1 MLYLKNQ
8 LSRRAKVS
16 GMAEWYGED
25 GKEQPKLHLPFFQ
38 MSQKEIS
45 TGMASLSTKKI
56 LLKLLLQLQQKTSCY
71 PPLAFL
77 FFISYF
83 STFNQLALRVLTRY
97 NLVSQCCDLVSRLCH
112 ANICIL
118 SSSVV
123 SMPEIDTTSRVG
135 S

>member
-25 GKEQPKLHLPFFQ
+25 DKEQPKLHLPFFQ

-45 TGMASLSTKKI
+45 TDMTDLSTKKI
-56 LLKLLLQLQQKTSCY
+56 LLELQQKSSCY
-71 PPLAFL
+71 PLLAFL
-77 FFISYF
+77 FFIFYF
-83 STFNQLALRVLTRY
+83 SIFAQLALRVLTRY

-135 S
+135 C